1 VDKSVDKLSTVA
13 AVAAG
18 LVMSSR
24 ANEKKACSAGR
35 KTKIR
40 PYDNRP
46 GSGPASAKRRA
57 GRNADAIRV
66 DLPDEPLTL
75 TPEAAWALL
84 RILLKARDRRNG
96 TDNPQGA
103 AE

>member
-1 VDKSVDKLSTVA
+1 
-13 AVAAG
+13 
-18 LVMSSR
+18 MSSR
-24 ANEKKACSAGR
+24 PEKKKACSAPHKSR
-35 KTKIR
+35 NR

-46 GSGPASAKRRA
+46 RSGPANAKQRTP
-57 GRNADAIRV
+57 GKTDAIRV
-66 DLPDEPLTL
+66 DLPHELTL

-84 RILLKARDRRNG
+84 KILIKARDRRNG

>member
-1 VDKSVDKLSTVA
+1 
-13 AVAAG
+13 
-18 LVMSSR
+18 MSSR
-24 ANEKKACSAGR
+24 IGKKKACSAPPKR
-35 KTKIR
+35 KTR

-46 GSGPASAKRRA
+46 RSGPAPAKQRPPRKT
-57 GRNADAIRV
+57 DVIRV
-66 DLPDEPLTL
+66 DLPDEPPTL
-75 TPEAAWALL
+75 TPGAAWALL

>member
-1 VDKSVDKLSTVA
+1 
-13 AVAAG
+13 
-18 LVMSSR
+18 MSSR
-24 ANEKKACSAGR
+24 PEKKKACSAAHKSR
-35 KTKIR
+35 SR

-46 GSGPASAKRRA
+46 RSGPANAKQRTPHKT
-57 GRNADAIRV
+57 DAIRV

-84 RILLKARDRRNG
+84 KILIKARDRCNS

>member
-1 VDKSVDKLSTVA
+1 
-13 AVAAG
+13 
-18 LVMSSR
+18 MSSR
-24 ANEKKACSAGR
+24 ADTGKACSAPHKPR
-35 KTKIR
+35 NR

-46 GSGPASAKRRA
+46 RSVTNRAKRRT
-57 GRNADAIRV
+57 RNTDAIRV
-66 DLPDEPLTL
+66 DLPDELTL

-84 RILLKARDRRNG
+84 KILIKARDRRNG